1 MKKNI
6 LLTISTLVLLF
17 VSCKKSDTTIPISG
31 TVTLSSLSF
40 ADGSSYAINGFSF
53 SAGAI
58 HKYPGS
64 QTDLLLLALQNPSG
78 DVDGAIFSA
87 PDSTIGTFNNNAF
100 NQDLGTAETLYNNYS
115 EVIATNFKALSDS
128 IMEGQ
133 IITYKTGD
141 NKFAKFIVLAFRKI
155 SQGTEQYAEVD
166 IKWQFQP
173 NGTAK
178 F

>member
-17 VSCKKSDTTIPISG
+17 VSCKKSDTTIPTSG
-31 TVTLSSLSF
+31 TVTLSSQSF
-40 ADGSSYAINGFSF
+40 ADNSSYAINGFSF

-64 QTDLLLLALQNPSG
+64 QTDLLLLALQTSG

-87 PDSTIGTFNNNAF
+87 PDYNTGTFNNTAF

-115 EVIATNFKALSDS
+115 EVTATNFKALSDS

-141 NKFAKFIVLAFRKI
+141 NKFAKFLVLAFRKV
-155 SQGTEQYAEVD
+155 SQGNEQYAEVD

>member
-1 MKKNI
+1 MKKYI
-6 LLTISTLVLLF
+6 LLTISTIVLLF
-17 VSCKKSDTTIPISG
+17 ASCKKSETTIPTNG

-40 ADGSSYAINGFSF
+40 ADNSSYAINGFSF

-64 QTDLLLLALQNPSG
+64 QTDLLLLALTTPSG

-87 PDSTIGTFNNNAF
+87 PDYNIGTFNNTF
-100 NQDLGTAETLYNNYS
+100 YNQDPGTAESFFNNYS
-115 EVIATNFKALSDS
+115 VVIATSFKDLSDT

-133 IITYKTGD
+133 IITFKTGD
-141 NKFAKFIVLAFRKI
+141 NKFAKFLVLAFRKV
-155 SQGTEQYAEVD
+155 SQGNEQHAEVD